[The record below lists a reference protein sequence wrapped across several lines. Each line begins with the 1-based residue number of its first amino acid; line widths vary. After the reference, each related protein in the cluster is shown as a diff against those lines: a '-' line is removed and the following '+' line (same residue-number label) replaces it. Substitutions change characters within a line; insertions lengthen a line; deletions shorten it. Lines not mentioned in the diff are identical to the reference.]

1 MENTNNNGSILGPI
15 AGAVANVGTGLLGM
29 ITQNAREKRAMKNTQ
44 KLMGIQQKNQM
55 QLDKYGQELQ
65 LDTWKRTSY
74 PAQVEM
80 LKEAGLNPGL
90 LYGNGGP
97 GGVTGSQGGGSAASG
112 SAPTPQQSPMDLG
125 NAIMMAK
132 QIELLEAQKQKVNAE
147 TQNVTANTTGKD
159 IENNWSYATLSDR
172 IMQVLNQQEIS
183 RHQLELVQQ
192 QSKFYTEQAKAEI
205 TKLGADAQN
214 SQKEAALKDIELN
227 WMNSMK
233 AVKIGSTAIDSII
246 NVFKLWIV
254 KQK

>member
-1 MENTNNNGSILGPI
+1 MSNQESLMNLQMTN
-15 AGAVANVGTGLLGM
+15 
-29 ITQNAREKRAMKNTQ
+29 Q
-44 KLMGIQQKNQM
+44 K

-65 LDTWKRTSY
+65 LDTWKKTSY
-74 PAQVEM
+74 PTQVEM
-80 LKEAGLNPGL
+80 LKEAGLNPAL
-90 LYGNGGP
+90 LYGGSGS
-97 GGVTGSQGGGSAASG
+97 GDTTGSQGGGSAASG
-112 SAPTPQQSPMDLG
+112 NAPSPQQMPMDLASG
-125 NAIMMAK
+125 IMMAK

-147 TQNVTANTTGKD
+147 TQNVTAQTTGKD

-214 SQKEAALKDIELN
+214 SQKEAAIKDIELN
-227 WMNSMK
+227 WMNAMK
-233 AVKIGSTAIDSII
+233 AVNIGSTAIDAIL
-246 NVFKLWIV
+246 NVFKLWMI